1 VTIRASR
8 KNKSFEDV
16 AGPRERRIVPIVNDI
31 VVLASAVI
39 GALLG
44 GYFLLRQQRNQR
56 CDEMRAAARAVLS
69 EMLDNAREAAFA
81 QGLVM
86 PPLPFT
92 ASDRFSRATWSE
104 QLPLVAQL
112 LNWQA
117 LLKVRRAYNSG
128 STVFR
133 LVESGI
139 KSSADQ
145 ANTRRITTELKDL
158 LVGVAQEF
166 EESLKLFPLGLLL
179 NGEERTDFDSELVKL
194 RDEIESGEKVIA
206 ARRK

>member
-1 VTIRASR
+1 
-8 KNKSFEDV
+8 
-16 AGPRERRIVPIVNDI
+16 
-31 VVLASAVI
+31 
-39 GALLG
+39 
-44 GYFLLRQQRNQR
+44 
-56 CDEMRAAARAVLS
+56 MRAAARAVLS